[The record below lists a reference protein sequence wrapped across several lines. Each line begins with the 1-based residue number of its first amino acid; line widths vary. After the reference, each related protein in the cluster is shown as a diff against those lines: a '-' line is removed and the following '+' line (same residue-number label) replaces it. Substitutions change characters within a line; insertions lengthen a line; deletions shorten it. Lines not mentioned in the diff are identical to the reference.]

1 MKEDKTFDSKFWK
14 SIIPFIII
22 IVFIFFLPFIII
34 KYSWFG
40 IDFSK
45 SIPVASGINGFI
57 GPFVAIVAAFL
68 TYIAF
73 WVQYKANKQQLTIFS
88 EQRKDIQVERFQ
100 NKFYELLNLHNAN
113 VQMIISSS
121 SNKYSYFM
129 NMINDLRKHYK
140 IVEMFFIEYKDSNK
154 TFTDDSIN

>member
-1 MKEDKTFDSKFWK
+1 MKEDKTLTPSFWK

-45 SIPVASGINGFI
+45 SIPVATGINGFI

-73 WVQYKANKQQLTIFS
+73 WVQYKANKRQLTIFS
-88 EQRKDIQVERFQ
+88 EQRKDIQVERFP
-100 NKFYELLNLHNAN
+100 K
-113 VQMIISSS
+113 
-121 SNKYSYFM
+121 
-129 NMINDLRKHYK
+129 
-140 IVEMFFIEYKDSNK
+140 
-154 TFTDDSIN
+154 